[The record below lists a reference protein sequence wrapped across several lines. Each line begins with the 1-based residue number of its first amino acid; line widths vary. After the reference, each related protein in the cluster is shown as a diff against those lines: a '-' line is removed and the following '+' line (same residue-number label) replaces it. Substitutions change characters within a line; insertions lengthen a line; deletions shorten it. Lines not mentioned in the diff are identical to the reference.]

1 MRLNKLAQSL
11 LVALIPVGIL
21 SAKEINIDTMPVLVS
36 YLQGELPSEFT
47 NQVVPIS
54 SHSIR
59 SYGSLNVTT
68 DELELL
74 LIESFKKGTSL
85 KVEANYNYQ
94 FPNLLSQTHSNNE
107 LSATPW
113 QLLIGAKSLVANI
126 EQTTKVCLID
136 SGVQLDHPQL
146 NPHIFSGLSSEYAG
160 FWYEDAIGHGTHLAG
175 ILADPVFGDGS
186 VIIEVRKV
194 LKSAHGENSNI
205 HNSDLISAIEQCA
218 NSGAEVINMS
228 LSSPY
233 FSKATRDVIDRLTY
247 DKGVIFVAAAGNH
260 GNAQSNKRDYLA
272 FPAAYRNVVSVGAI
286 DKNTNLA
293 QFSAKNSSVDIVAP
307 GVNIQ
312 STINQNRQQIL
323 AVSDNAGSNLDYVQV
338 DSGLQDYPNNF
349 SVGANCLVS
358 LPDLLVYQQITQSTL
373 SSEHKQ
379 WINDKTAQ
387 CNSAQGQGIIFT
399 YHVGF
404 EGVKIEKLDVDTNF
418 PTLLIPNINL
428 DSINEH
434 QIVELN
440 IEAKK
445 APLAMLSGT
454 SQAAAI
460 VSAGIARLKSIN
472 PNVSRDA
479 LIAALYRSA
488 NDLGEPGRD
497 SFFGYGL
504 VDFQLANQILT
515 GEVVLENDSVNNC
528 PTSWYSNR
536 AYQQG
541 EQVAYGRF
549 VYEASYWSKDEIPL
563 LADNDNEAWRYIGEC
578 KQANRP
584 YTGDFD
590 ADSFI
595 SDYQLTEMERIGVV
609 YDCASYSLAC
619 GGGGGG
625 FSGFIGWGYGGGSS
639 FSGGSGGGGGGGSSP
654 TPKDKQQTKEEKQFA
669 EDAADITN
677 AVVQFKTQL
686 KQILNNLDKNSP
698 AYEKVN
704 KMLGNLGKLTDRLN
718 SGLQGFNHAWNGEG
732 QKALAEGLAFVVAS
746 ATGKSVDFVL
756 KQSAKN
762 PILAVGKAAASVY
775 LGMKAGSSAEAAFEK
790 FIFDTYLNDFIT
802 AGEYYH
808 QTGNQ
813 INIIL
818 NEMRC
823 GYQKITLS
831 RPDVLCSGDIRSTLE
846 LSGRYI
852 VTLDLNNNGIQW
864 QEAQAK
870 NYLTLGM
877 HDGILFVDRNHSGA
891 LDSSQ
896 EFYFTKLGTQVD
908 TLTLLDG
915 NGDHVINGQDN
926 YYDLLKVWTDIN
938 SNGQVESN
946 EIVHAKKLGLSIQLA
961 LPPLRFSATVNNALI
976 GIEKHIQ

>member
-1 MRLNKLAQSL
+1 MRLSRLTQSL
-11 LVALIPVGIL
+11 LLAWIPVGMV
-21 SAKEINIDTMPVLVS
+21 SATEINTGTTPVLVS

-47 NQVVPIS
+47 NKVAPIS
-54 SHSIR
+54 SDGIR

-68 DELELL
+68 NELELL
-74 LIESFKKGTSL
+74 LIESFRKGTAL
-85 KVEANYNYQ
+85 EVEANYHYQ
-94 FPNLLSQTHSNNE
+94 FPNLLSQTPSNE
-107 LSATPW
+107 EQSATPW
-113 QLLIGAKSLVANI
+113 QSLTGVENLTVDMKHA
-126 EQTTKVCLID
+126 TKVCLID
-136 SGVQLDHPQL
+136 SGVQLDHHQF
-146 NPHIFSGLSSEYAG
+146 NSQMFSGLSSDYAG
-160 FWYEDAIGHGTHLAG
+160 YWYEDVIGHGTHLAG
-175 ILADPVFGDGS
+175 ILTDPTLGHGS
-186 VIIEVRKV
+186 IIVEVRKV
-194 LKSAHGENSNI
+194 LKSANGENSNI

-272 FPAAYRNVVSVGAI
+272 FPAAYRNVISVGAI
-286 DKNTNLA
+286 DGSTNLA

-323 AVSDNAGSNLDYVQV
+323 AVSDNTGSNLDYVQV
-338 DSGLQDYPNNF
+338 DTGLQDYPNNF
-349 SVGANCLVS
+349 SVDANCLVS

-373 SSEHKQ
+373 SLEYKQ

-418 PTLLIPNINL
+418 PTLLIPNISL
-428 DSINEH
+428 DLVNEH

-445 APLAMLSGT
+445 APHAMLSGT

-460 VSAGIARLKSIN
+460 VSAGIAKLKSIN
-472 PNVSRDA
+472 PNVSRDV
-479 LIAALYRSA
+479 LLAALYSSA

-504 VDFQLANQILT
+504 VDFQLANQVLT
-515 GEVVLENDSVNNC
+515 GEIVLESDSVNNC

-549 VYEASYWSKDEIPL
+549 VYEANYWSKDEIPL
-563 LADNDNEAWRYIGEC
+563 FADNDYEAWRYIGEC
-578 KQANRP
+578 EQTNRP
-584 YTGDFD
+584 YIGDFD

-595 SDYQLTEMERIGVV
+595 SDYQLTEIERIEVV
-609 YDCASYSLAC
+609 YNCASYSLAC
-619 GGGGGG
+619 GGGGG
-625 FSGFIGWGYGGGSS
+625 FSGFIGWGSGGTGN
-639 FSGGSGGGGGGGSSP
+639 FSGGFGGGGGGSSAP
-654 TPKDKQQTKEEKQFA
+654 TPKDKQQTKEEKQFG
-669 EDAADITN
+669 EDAADIIN
-677 AVVQFKTQL
+677 AVVQIKTQL

-698 AYEKVN
+698 AYEKIN

-746 ATGKSVDFVL
+746 ATGKTVDFVSRQL
-756 KQSAKN
+756 GKN
-762 PILAVGKAAASVY
+762 PVLAVGKAATSVY
-775 LGMKAGSSAEAAFEK
+775 LGMKAGASAEAAFEK
-790 FIFDTYLNDFIT
+790 FIFDTYLSDFII

-808 QTGNQ
+808 QTGNR
-813 INIIL
+813 INKIL

-831 RPDVLCSGDIRSTLE
+831 RPDILCRDIRSALE

-864 QEAQAK
+864 QEAQTI
-870 NYLTLGM
+870 NYLTLGQ
-877 HDGILFVDRNHSGA
+877 HDGILFVDRNQSGA

-896 EFYFTKLGTQVD
+896 EFYFTKLDTQVD

-915 NGDHVINGQDN
+915 NGDLVINAQDN

-938 SNGQVESN
+938 SNGQVEPN
-946 EIVHAKKLGLSIQLA
+946 EIVHAKSLGLSIQLA
-961 LPPLRFSATVNNALI
+961 IPPLRFSATVNNALI
-976 GIEKHIQ
+976 DIEKHIQ